1 MTLAIAHRGE
11 PGGHIENTLDSFQAA
26 IDAGA
31 PMLEIDVRL
40 TADGRPVVIHDADL
54 TRIWGVSAPRVGVDQ
69 GRDRARSGRTEVSGF
84 RIWPRSWTW
93 RSVPGCR

>member
-54 TRIWGVSAPRVGVDQ
+54 TRIWGVDAPVSASTRPRST
-69 GRDRARSGRTEVSGF
+69 RSGRTEVSGF
-84 RIWPRSWTW
+84 RIWLRSWTW